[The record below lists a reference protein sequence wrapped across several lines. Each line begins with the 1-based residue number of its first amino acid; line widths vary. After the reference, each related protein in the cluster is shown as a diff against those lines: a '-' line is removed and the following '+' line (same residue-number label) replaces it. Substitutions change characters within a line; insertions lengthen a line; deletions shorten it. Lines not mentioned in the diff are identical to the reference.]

1 MQEPVPPIPPTPP
14 TPPTPPVP
22 AITVQ
27 GGRITVEGAAGS
39 PTAVYEALKARGREL
54 ANQLEGLQDRRGEL
68 AQRLQQQ
75 EGAPL
80 DDADRAGLRSQLAD
94 VDQRIASVNKQI
106 ASTDEAIAQAAG
118 IPGAIQPEKPPVRNG
133 PPDEVFIIPIVFTI
147 FVLFPL
153 AIAWARRLWKK
164 PVAGPAPIPPE
175 LLERMSRIE
184 HAVESVAEEVERIGE
199 GQRFVTKL
207 FAEGP
212 RPLELPK

>member
-1 MQEPVPPIPPTPP
+1 MQDPAPPQPPTPP
-14 TPPTPPVP
+14 TPPAPPGIPVP
-22 AITVQ
+22 
-27 GGRITVEGAAGS
+27 GGRITVQGVGGS
-39 PTAVYEALKARGREL
+39 TAAVYEALRARGREL

-68 AQRLQQQ
+68 AQRLQGSDGPPID
-75 EGAPL
+75 E
-80 DDADRAGLRSQLAD
+80 ADRGGLRSQLAD
-94 VDQRIASVNKQI
+94 VDARIASVNKQI
-106 ASTDEAIAQAAG
+106 AASDEAIAQAAG
-118 IPGAIQPEKPPVRNG
+118 VPGAIVEDKPPVRNG

-164 PVAGPAPIPPE
+164 PVALPAPIPPE
-175 LLERMSRIE
+175 LLDRMSRIE
-184 HAVESVAEEVERIGE
+184 QAVESVAVEVERIGE